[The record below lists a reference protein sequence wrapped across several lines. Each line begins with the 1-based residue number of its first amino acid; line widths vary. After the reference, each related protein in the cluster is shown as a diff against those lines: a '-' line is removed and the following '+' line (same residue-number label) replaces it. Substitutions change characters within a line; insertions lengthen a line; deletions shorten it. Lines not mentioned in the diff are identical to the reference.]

1 MFRFNI
7 HRATVVRAQAAMALL
22 ALAAAHPARADGEKW
37 RAATPL
43 KTYTQECGACHT
55 AYPANLLPAAS
66 WKRVMAGLGHH
77 FGTDASLDATASAPI
92 AVWLQANAGTDK
104 RLREGPPQDRITLS
118 AWFERK
124 HRQVEPVVWT
134 LPSVKTA
141 VNCPACHSGA
151 DMGIYSE
158 RGLRVPAGMD
168 PRQARAW
175 RD

>member
-118 AWFERK
+118 A
-124 HRQVEPVVWT
+124 
-134 LPSVKTA
+134 
-141 VNCPACHSGA
+141 
-151 DMGIYSE
+151 
-158 RGLRVPAGMD
+158 
-168 PRQARAW
+168 
-175 RD
+175 